1 MSDYAKIISPYKDLP
16 GGIIE
21 AYHALQDK
29 YNYIPE
35 DAIAVAADIFNIS
48 MSKAYGVATFYSYL
62 KIGPRG
68 KYVIRVCESAPC
80 HVAGADDVIA
90 ALEKELGISMGETTE
105 DGKFT
110 LEFAECVGQC
120 QGIPVITI
128 NSQPYVNV
136 NPEKVGEILA
146 ECK

>member
-1 MSDYAKIISPYKDLP
+1 
-16 GGIIE
+16 
-21 AYHALQDK
+21 
-29 YNYIPE
+29 
-35 DAIAVAADIFNIS
+35 
-48 MSKAYGVATFYSYL
+48 
-62 KIGPRG
+62 
-68 KYVIRVCESAPC
+68 VIRVCESAPC